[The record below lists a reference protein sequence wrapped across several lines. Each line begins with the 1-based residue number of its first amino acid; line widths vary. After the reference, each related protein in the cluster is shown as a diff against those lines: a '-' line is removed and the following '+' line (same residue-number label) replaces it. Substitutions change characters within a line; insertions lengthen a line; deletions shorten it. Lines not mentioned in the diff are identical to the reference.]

1 MGKVGTYFEGIHG
14 MRKLWVWGWS
24 NLTYQ
29 NERNTNLTCWIVSL
43 HKIRKS
49 SNHVQYPSFE
59 EIYVKNMELGR
70 RTSKKIGNQILF
82 YEASFETFKS
92 NI

>member
-1 MGKVGTYFEGIHG
+1 MG
-14 MRKLWVWGWS
+14 KLWVWGWG

-49 SNHVQYPSFE
+49 SNHLQYSLFE

-70 RTSKKIGNQILF
+70 RTSKKIGIQILL
-82 YEASFETFKS
+82 YVASNETFKS